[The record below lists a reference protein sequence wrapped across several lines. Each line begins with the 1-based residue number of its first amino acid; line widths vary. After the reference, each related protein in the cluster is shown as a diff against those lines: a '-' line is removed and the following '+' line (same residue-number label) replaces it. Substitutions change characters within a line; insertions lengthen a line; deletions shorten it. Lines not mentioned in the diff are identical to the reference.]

1 MKILHIIPSLRKG
14 GAERLALDMCNGLAE
29 VSGIVVK
36 LICFS
41 DSNDYQDLS
50 AHQQVEV
57 IPSGISLSL
66 YKKNKFRI
74 QELQGEI
81 EKYAPDVIHTHLF
94 EAEII
99 SRCVHYP
106 RAVWFSHCHDNM
118 VQFES
123 FSWKTLFS
131 KKRLTNFYEKK
142 FLLNR
147 YKANGGTHFIAISED
162 ARKYFEKTA
171 PEYPLTLLNNAVDYK
186 KFYRKKEITDGGGS
200 LRLLNIGSFV
210 SKKNQAFLLD
220 VCRVLVQKKIDFE
233 LHLLG
238 DGENRKALE
247 EKAKTMRLEGRIF
260 FHGNVDN
267 VEEFLWNSDIYLHSA
282 TYEPF
287 GLVLLEAM
295 AAGLPVVTLDGRG
308 NRDVMEQGKN
318 GYMLFEPNAEAFA
331 EKITELWR
339 DKEKYREISRYAQMH
354 AQKFDIKQYVTRLL
368 EIYRKDDGNSGKKT
382 HERKK

>member
-14 GAERLALDMCNGLAE
+14 GAERLALDMCSGLAK

-41 DSNDYQDLS
+41 DCNDYKALS
-50 AHQQVEV
+50 AHQQVAV

-74 QELQGEI
+74 QELQSEI
-81 EKYAPDVIHTHLF
+81 ERYAPDVIHTHLF

-118 VQFES
+118 VQFEN

-142 FLLNR
+142 FLLKR

-162 ARKYFEKTA
+162 TKKYFEKTA
-171 PEYPLTLLNNAVDYK
+171 PEYPVTLLNNAVDYNN
-186 KFYRKKEITDGGGS
+186 FYRKKEITDGSDS
-200 LRLLNIGSFV
+200 LRLLNVGSFV
-210 SKKNQAFLLD
+210 AKKNQAFLLN
-220 VCRVLVQKKIDFE
+220 VCRVLGQKNIDFE

-247 EKAKTMRLEGRIF
+247 EKAKTMKLEGRIL
-260 FHGNVDN
+260 FHGNVDH
-267 VEEFLWNSDIYLHSA
+267 VEEFLWNADIYLHSA

-308 NRDVMEQGKN
+308 NRDVMEQGRN
-318 GYMLFEPNAEAFA
+318 GYLLYEQNPETFA
-331 EKITELWR
+331 EKITELWK
-339 DKEKYREISRYAQMH
+339 DKEKYREISRYVQMY
-354 AQKFDIKQYVTRLL
+354 AKKFDIKQYVTGLL
-368 EIYRKDDGNSGKKT
+368 EIYSKEIKELVK
-382 HERKK
+382 